1 MDTIHLKKLL
11 DACFIAKH
19 VIETMPE
26 LPKGMKPRHIHVL
39 DRISTTCET
48 YGECRVS
55 DVSEGLNI
63 TMPSVTK
70 LAQELEAMHLLEKYP
85 DKTDK
90 RVTLL
95 RLTEPGTICVRKYV
109 YDFHSKWAE
118 NLSFISNEEV
128 QNMICIIKQLE
139 QTMPDHPK
147 YPQ

>member
-11 DACFIAKH
+11 DACFTAKH

-39 DRISTTCET
+39 DQISMACEAH
-48 YGECRVS
+48 GECRVS

-70 LAQELEAMHLLEKYP
+70 LAQELETMHLLEKYP
-85 DKTDK
+85 DKSDK

-95 RLTEPGTICVRKYV
+95 KLTGQGLSCVQKYV
-109 YDFHSKWAE
+109 YDFHSRWAD
-118 NLSFISNEEV
+118 NLSSVSNEEV
-128 QNMICIIKQLE
+128 QNMIYIIERLE
-139 QTMPDHPK
+139 QTMPDNTA
-147 YPQ
+147 

>member
-1 MDTIHLKKLL
+1 MHLKKLL
-11 DACFIAKH
+11 DACFTAKH

-39 DRISTTCET
+39 DQISMACEAH
-48 YGECRVS
+48 GECRIS
-55 DVSEGLNI
+55 DVSDGLNI

-70 LAQELEAMHLLEKYP
+70 LAQELEHMHLLEKYP
-85 DKTDK
+85 DKADK

-95 RLTEPGTICVRKYV
+95 KLTKQGLSCVQKYV

-118 NLSFISNEEV
+118 NLSSVSNEEV
-128 QNMICIIKQLE
+128 QQTIEILEQLA

-147 YPQ
+147 RPQ